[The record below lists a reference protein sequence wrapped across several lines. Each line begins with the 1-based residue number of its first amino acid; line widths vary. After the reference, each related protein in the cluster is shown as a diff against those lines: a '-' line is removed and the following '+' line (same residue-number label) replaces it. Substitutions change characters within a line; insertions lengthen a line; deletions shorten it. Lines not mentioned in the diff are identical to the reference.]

1 MDSPINA
8 PDGYGPSPC
17 CILVSIPFQKLAY
30 KKTIGK
36 KKEKKEERMKKKS
49 EKLAAIDYACL
60 VSNFPLYQSKGYKAN
75 LKLRKW
81 YQSLVRQI
89 YINWAEKNCYG
100 KNETQ

>member
-1 MDSPINA
+1 
-8 PDGYGPSPC
+8 
-17 CILVSIPFQKLAY
+17 
-30 KKTIGK
+30 
-36 KKEKKEERMKKKS
+36 MKKKS

-100 KNETQ
+100 KNETQWSKRINGEF